1 MHGTRLRVAVSVRL
15 ADEPT
20 TADSTQGRMGR
31 PFKLLSRVM
40 AWCTGLP
47 VTRPGF
53 NARDGSL
60 SFHSHLSIRNIYL
73 HVGAWALIQMGS
85 SLGGLLFMEHLRGVT
100 TPCKVYIFLH
110 WARNGHA

>member
-20 TADSTQGRMGR
+20 AADSTQGRMGR

-60 SFHSHLSIRNIYL
+60 SFHSPSSPEYQKYL
-73 HVGAWALIQMGS
+73 FTCRCMGS
-85 SLGGLLFMEHLRGVT
+85 NPDGL
-100 TPCKVYIFLH
+100 
-110 WARNGHA
+110 